1 MSTAEFDQKLA
12 QLKDDLIAQG
22 QRVLE
27 MTLESVESYFEG
39 DPGKAGR
46 AVADETIIDRVDV
59 EIEKSCIPLLALG
72 VTDEHRIRSVL
83 TFVKINNELERIA
96 DCAVNIADVVQMD
109 STGDEEIPKTFRVM
123 ANSVI
128 GMLRDTTRALSEL
141 DRDLAERVLGYDD
154 AVDRFKHEIS
164 LDAQAKVADGT
175 FSVEFAFRL
184 RRVIANL
191 ERIADHC
198 TNICEQVIYLKTGM
212 VVRHFPQGWSKP
224 APPELE
230 GS

>member
-1 MSTAEFDQKLA
+1 MSTADFDQKLA
-12 QLKDDLIAQG
+12 QLKDDLVTQG
-22 QRVLE
+22 ERVVE
-27 MTLESVESYFEG
+27 MTLRSVEAYFEG
-39 DPGKAGR
+39 DQSKAGQT
-46 AVADETIIDRVDV
+46 VADDSIIDRVDI
-59 EIEKSCIPLLALG
+59 EIERACIPLLAMG
-72 VTDEHRIRSVL
+72 ITDEHRIRSVL

-96 DCAVNIADVVQMD
+96 DCAVNIAEVVQMEP
-109 STGDEEIPKTFRVM
+109 TGDEQIPKTFRVM

-128 GMLRDTTRALSEL
+128 GMLRDATRALSTL
-141 DRDLAERVLGYDD
+141 DRELAERVLGYDD
-154 AVDRFKHEIS
+154 AVDRFKHEIT
-164 LDAQAKVADGT
+164 LDAQAKVADGE

-212 VVRHFPQGWSKP
+212 VVRHLPEGWSKP

-230 GS
+230 S